1 VIYNDIIKYILDFL
15 VYLVYGGIAM
25 KNNIL
30 TVGADL
36 GNDAFKIVGPSK
48 RELFVMNIIAPWHER
63 RVITEDIKH
72 PLNLLEVEVKSNKEN
87 LGKYFVGGMAYNFNR
102 GIVKERTVADRHIG
116 KADDSQTLI
125 ILLTSIALS
134 LLKPNAKIIKEK
146 VVLGAMLPTE
156 EFFRNQKEKVAVF
169 EDKLK
174 GTHHIKFLNPAFN
187 DVEVEF
193 EIVGI
198 ITQPECLCAMNAI
211 MYDDD
216 GNLLD
221 TYENNYSERT
231 ILGFD
236 IGTLTS
242 DVTVVHNF
250 ELRTFFGIDKGTID
264 PLNRI
269 IDYIKTEYKTTV
281 SRHKL
286 DNAIIRNEKLLI
298 YGEEIQ
304 NLHEIS
310 KEYIDYEA
318 AQLVDEFSSKAAASG
333 IQLPDI
339 GLLILC
345 GGGSLLFKDV
355 IAKKL
360 HRIPMIFSDNAIM
373 LNAIGA
379 WKNANRLRGELF
391 ESSAADLIAVGQR

>member
-1 VIYNDIIKYILDFL
+1 
-15 VYLVYGGIAM
+15 M
-25 KNNIL
+25 KNNL
-30 TVGADL
+30 VSVGVDL
-36 GNDAFKIVGPSK
+36 GNDSFKIIGPTK
-48 RELFVMNIIAPWHER
+48 KELFVMNILAPWHER
-63 RVITEDIKH
+63 RIITEDTRY
-72 PLNLLEVEVKSNKEN
+72 PLNLLEVEVKSKNEN

-102 GIVKERTVADRHIG
+102 GIVKERTVTDRHNG
-116 KADDSQTLI
+116 KTGDSQTLI
-125 ILLTSIALS
+125 ILLTSVALS
-134 LLKPNAKIIKEK
+134 LLKPNMKIIKEK
-146 VVLGAMLPTE
+146 VILGTMLPTE
-156 EFFRNQKEKVAVF
+156 EFFKNHKENVAIL

-174 GTHHIKFLNPAFN
+174 GTHRIKFLNPVFN
-187 DVEVEF
+187 GVEVEF
-193 EIVGI
+193 EIVGVS
-198 ITQPECLCAMNAI
+198 TQPEGLCAMNAI

-221 TYENNYSERT
+221 EYETNYSERT

-236 IGTLTS
+236 IGALTS

-269 IDYIKTEYKTTV
+269 IDFIKTDYKTTV

-298 YGEEIQ
+298 YGEEIP
-304 NLHEIS
+304 NLREVS
-310 KEYIDYEA
+310 KNYIDHEA

-355 IAKKL
+355 ISKKL
-360 HRIPMIFSDNAIM
+360 SRIPMIFSDNAVM

-379 WKNANRLRGELF
+379 WKNANKLKNEVS
-391 ESSAADLIAVGQR
+391 ENSAFDFAAAGQA

>member
-1 VIYNDIIKYILDFL
+1 
-15 VYLVYGGIAM
+15 M

-30 TVGADL
+30 TVGADM
-36 GNDAFKIVGPSK
+36 GNDAFKIIGPTK
-48 RELFVMNIIAPWHER
+48 RELFIMNILAPWHER
-63 RVITEDIKH
+63 RIINEDTRF
-72 PLNLLEVEVKSNKEN
+72 PLNLIEVEVKSKNQN

-102 GIVKERTVADRHIG
+102 GILKERTVADRHNG
-116 KADDSQTLI
+116 KSNDTETLI
-125 ILLTSIALS
+125 ILLTSVALS

-146 VVLGAMLPTE
+146 IILGTMLPTE
-156 EFFRNQKEKVAVF
+156 EYFKNQKENVALL

-174 GTHHIKFLNPAFN
+174 GIHRVKFLNPVFN
-187 DVEVEF
+187 GVEVEF
-193 EIVGI
+193 EILGVN
-198 ITQPECLCAMNAI
+198 TQPEGLCAINAI

-216 GNLLD
+216 GNLLNE
-221 TYENNYSERT
+221 YENNYSERT

-269 IDYIKTEYKTTV
+269 IDFIKTEYKVTV
-281 SRHKL
+281 PRHKL

-298 YGEEIQ
+298 YGEEIP
-304 NLHEIS
+304 NLHGIC
-310 KEYIDYEA
+310 KEFIDYEA
-318 AQLVDEFSSKAAASG
+318 RQLTDEFSSKAAAAG

-339 GLLILC
+339 GLLMLC
-345 GGGSLLFKDV
+345 GGGSLLFKEV
-355 IAKKL
+355 IKKNL
-360 HRIPMIFSDNAIM
+360 SRIPMIFSENAIM

-379 WKNANRLRGELF
+379 WKNANKLKNDISEN
-391 ESSAADLIAVGQR
+391 SAFDFAAATQN

>member
-1 VIYNDIIKYILDFL
+1 
-15 VYLVYGGIAM
+15 M
-25 KNNIL
+25 KSNIV

-36 GNDAFKIVGPSK
+36 GNDAFKIIGPTK
-48 RELFVMNIIAPWHER
+48 KELFVMNILAPWHER
-63 RVITEDIKH
+63 RVITEDTRY
-72 PLNLLEVEVKSNKEN
+72 PLNLLEVEVKSKNEN

-102 GIVKERTVADRHIG
+102 GIVKERTVTDRHNG
-116 KADDSQTLI
+116 KSDDSQTLI

-134 LLKPNAKIIKEK
+134 LLKPNTRTIKEK
-146 VVLGAMLPTE
+146 VILGTMLPTE
-156 EFFRNQKEKVAVF
+156 EFFKNHKENVAVL

-174 GTHHIKFLNPAFN
+174 GTHRIKFLNPIFN
-187 DVEVEF
+187 GVEVEF
-193 EIVGI
+193 EILGTS
-198 ITQPECLCAMNAI
+198 TQPEGLCAMNAI

-221 TYENNYSERT
+221 EYETNYSERT

-236 IGTLTS
+236 IGALTS
-242 DVTVVHNF
+242 DVTVIHNF

-269 IDYIKTEYKTTV
+269 IDFIKTDYKTTV

-298 YGEEIQ
+298 YGEEIP
-304 NLHEIS
+304 NLRELS
-310 KEYIDYEA
+310 KNYIDHEA

-355 IAKKL
+355 ISKKL
-360 HRIPMIFSDNAIM
+360 SRIPMIFSDNAVM

-379 WKNANRLRGELF
+379 WKNANRLKNELS
-391 ESSAADLIAVGQR
+391 ENSAFDFAAAGQV

>member
-1 VIYNDIIKYILDFL
+1 
-15 VYLVYGGIAM
+15 M
-25 KNNIL
+25 KNGIL

-36 GNDAFKIVGPSK
+36 GNDAFKIIGPTK
-48 RELFVMNIIAPWHER
+48 KELFVMNILAPWHER
-63 RVITEDIKH
+63 RVITEDTRY
-72 PLNLLEVEVKSNKEN
+72 PLNLLEVEVKSKNEA

-102 GIVKERTVADRHIG
+102 GIVKERTVADRHHG

-125 ILLTSIALS
+125 VLLTSIALS
-134 LLKPNAKIIKEK
+134 LLKPNMRVIKEK
-146 VVLGAMLPTE
+146 IILGTMLPTE
-156 EFFRNQKEKVAVF
+156 EFFKNHKENVSIL

-174 GTHHIKFLNPAFN
+174 GTHRIKFLNSVFN
-187 DVEVEF
+187 GVEVEF
-193 EIVGI
+193 EIVGVS
-198 ITQPECLCAMNAI
+198 TQPEGLCAMNAI

-221 TYENNYSERT
+221 KYETNYSERT

-236 IGTLTS
+236 IGALTS

-269 IDYIKTEYKTTV
+269 IDFIKTEYKTTV

-286 DNAIIRNEKLLI
+286 DNAIIRSEKLLI
-298 YGEEIQ
+298 YGEEIP
-304 NLHEIS
+304 NLREVS
-310 KEYIDYEA
+310 KNYIDHEA

-355 IAKKL
+355 ITKKL
-360 HRIPMIFSDNAIM
+360 SRIPMIFSDNAVM

-379 WKNANRLRGELF
+379 WKNANRLKNEFSDSLAF
-391 ESSAADLIAVGQR
+391 DFAAASQA

>member
-1 VIYNDIIKYILDFL
+1 
-15 VYLVYGGIAM
+15 M

-48 RELFVMNIIAPWHER
+48 KELFVMNIIAPWHER
-63 RVITEDIKH
+63 RVMTEDIKH

-87 LGKYFVGGMAYNFNR
+87 LGKYFVGGMAYNFNK
-102 GIVKERTVADRHIG
+102 GIVKERNVADRHIG
-116 KADDSQTLI
+116 KANDSQTLI

-134 LLKPNAKIIKEK
+134 LLKPNSRVIKEK
-146 VVLGAMLPTE
+146 IVLGTMLPTE
-156 EFFRNQKEKVAVF
+156 EYFGNHKSNIADF
-169 EDKLK
+169 EDKLR
-174 GTHHIKFLNPAFN
+174 GTHNVKFLNPAFN
-187 DVEVEF
+187 GVEVEF

-198 ITQPECLCAMNAI
+198 VTQPECLCAMNAI

-221 TYENNYSERT
+221 FYENNYSERT

-236 IGTLTS
+236 IGALTS
-242 DVTVVHNF
+242 DVTVVHDF

-298 YGEEIQ
+298 YGEEIP
-304 NLHEIS
+304 NLNKICR
-310 KEYIDYEA
+310 EYIDYEA

-345 GGGSLLFKDV
+345 GGGSLLFRD
-355 IAKKL
+355 IIEKKL
-360 HRIPMIFSDNAIM
+360 HRIPMIFSNNAVM

-379 WKNANRLRGELF
+379 WKNANRLRSEMF
-391 ESSAADLIAVGQR
+391 DSTAADLLAVGQM